1 MVCSSFPKK
10 RAFEAPWKAKQQ
22 ASQNPSLVVQDQQQ
36 DDGEDEFTMSQR
48 WISPF
53 RTKKRLTMA
62 SQSRAVTVK
71 SDSLPSN
78 GRARR
83 RLPFGGRLP
92 SAGHSQG
99 LGHPV
104 RARAAQGLVASQV
117 LQSMQERSL
126 ASQQHVTT
134 AAAAVAVAEGSLVG
148 GVGAVGG
155 IGVDGEQAVLKR
167 VDALEERLVRIQETI
182 EGLVRGVGK
191 YTARVEGRDEEAV
204 ARRISADVVVQVM
217 RGLEGGVGGGSREH
231 GSRECGR
238 GADRA
243 DAESCCSR

>member
-1 MVCSSFPKK
+1 MVSASFPKK

-22 ASQNPSLVVQDQQQ
+22 ASQNPSLVQDQQQ
-36 DDGEDEFTMSQR
+36 DDGDDEFTMSQR

-53 RTKKRLTMA
+53 RTKKRPSMA

-99 LGHPV
+99 LGHSV
-104 RARAAQGLVASQV
+104 SARAAQGLVASQV

-126 ASQQHVTT
+126 ASQQHVTA

-148 GVGAVGG
+148 GVGGVGAVGG
-155 IGVDGEQAVLKR
+155 TGVDGEQAVLKR

-231 GSRECGR
+231 GSRERGR
-238 GADRA
+238 GA